1 MLDPLSMKDRAK
13 LAALSTRGG
22 IAMRAFLTIGLL
34 AIALP
39 LGGCGSGGENE
50 PEEPPM
56 KVEDTAFGDLV
67 GTQDQVRDRTNAA
80 VDLHRESLDSR
91 IEADEDAPAPP
102 EE

>member
-1 MLDPLSMKDRAK
+1 
-13 LAALSTRGG
+13 
-22 IAMRAFLTIGLL
+22 MRAFMTLGLL

-39 LGGCGSGGENE
+39 LGGCGSGENE

-56 KVEDTAFGDLV
+56 KVEDTAFGELV
-67 GTQDQVRDRTNAA
+67 GTQDKVRDRTNAA
-80 VDLHRESLDSR
+80 VDLHREALDSR